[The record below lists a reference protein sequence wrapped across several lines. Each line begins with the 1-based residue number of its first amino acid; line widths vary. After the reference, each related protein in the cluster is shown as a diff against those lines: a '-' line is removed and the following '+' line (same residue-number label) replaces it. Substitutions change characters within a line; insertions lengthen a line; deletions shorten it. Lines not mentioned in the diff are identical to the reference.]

1 MTATSGHPDAAE
13 LQSALDDLR
22 ARNAELEQARN
33 ASTGRRIGRAA
44 RKVASTFL
52 IILGVLCLVV
62 MPLTIWGRNLVLN
75 TDRYVQTLTPIASDA
90 GVQDAVIKAVDKQVQ
105 ANLDV
110 KALVADVLPPRAQ
123 VLAAPLQGAVNGVVN
138 TVTTEFVRSKAFQTL
153 WVEINRRAHRQ
164 IEYLLTGQRPADAA
178 FVVDANGRVQ
188 LDLSVVV
195 QNAKKRLTDAGLSV
209 ASKVPVVGAT
219 IEIADLHGLAQA
231 RKAVR
236 LLDRLANW
244 LPWIGLVLVAG
255 GIAAASKRRRAL
267 IATSLG
273 FSAGLIV
280 IGIGL
285 LIARNAYLNGI
296 PPDKLP
302 RDSAAFI
309 FDTVVRYL
317 RWGIRL
323 LLLIAL
329 LVAFGGWVSGPSRSA
344 IAIRRFTKSAPQKL
358 GQKFET
364 GPVGEFVVRYTTA
377 LRVGIIVLACII
389 LLLFNAPSLATV
401 ITLAVIAVVLLL
413 LVEVLRSTAAHTRP
427 T

>member
-1 MTATSGHPDAAE
+1 MATTSGHPDAEE
-13 LQSALDDLR
+13 LQSALDEVR
-22 ARNAELEQARN
+22 ARNAELEQERS

-44 RKVASTFL
+44 RAVGSTLL
-52 IILGVLCLVV
+52 IIIGVLCLVV
-62 MPLTIWGRNLVLN
+62 MPMTIWGRNLVLN
-75 TDRYVQTLTPIASDA
+75 TDRYVETLKPIAADT
-90 GVQDAVIKAVDKQVQ
+90 GVQDAVIKAVDRQVQ

-110 KALVADVLPPRAQ
+110 KAIVADVLPPRAEI
-123 VLAAPLQGAVNGVVN
+123 LAAPLQSAVNSVVN

-164 IEYLLTGQRPADAA
+164 IDFLLTGHRPADAA
-178 FVVDANGRVQ
+178 FVVDPNGKVQ

-195 QNAKKRLTDAGLSV
+195 ENAKKRLTDAGIGV

-219 IEIADLHGLAQA
+219 IQIADLHGLAKA

-236 LLDRLANW
+236 LLDHLANW

-255 GIAAASKRRRAL
+255 GIAAARKRRRAL

-273 FSAGLIV
+273 FGAGMIV

-285 LIARNAYLNGI
+285 LIVRNVYLNGV

-329 LVAFGGWVSGPSRSA
+329 LVALGGWLSGPSRSA
-344 IAIRRFTKSAPQKL
+344 IATRRFATSAPKKL
-358 GQKFET
+358 GQRFET
-364 GPVGEFVVRYTTA
+364 GPVGAFVLRFTTA
-377 LRVGIIVLACII
+377 LRVGIIALACII
-389 LLLFNAPSLATV
+389 LLLINAPSLGTV
-401 ITLAVIAVVLLL
+401 IALAVIAAVLLL
-413 LVEVLRSTAAHTRP
+413 VVELLRASAAHVHP
-427 T
+427 A